1 MYTKLYRSM
10 IFNIITYVQTYT
22 RGGDYRAK
30 FTFWIV
36 GWRIRL
42 PMGRS
47 KEERRNIDLGFLT

>member
-1 MYTKLYRSM
+1 M